1 MLALRA
7 DDCGRLGLRLLV
19 GDMNSYSKRCIVT
32 GGAGFIGSALV
43 RLLMK
48 ETQAEVLVVDK
59 LTYAGVPESLKE
71 VGLGPE
77 TLQSTNPRLK
87 FLKADICDQMA
98 MDAAFA
104 DFRPDTIF
112 HLAAES
118 HVDRSIDGPGEFI
131 RTNVVGTA
139 TLLQAALKYWKSLD
153 AERKTAFR
161 FQHISYYIR
170 CLHRRAP

>member
-48 ETQAEVLVVDK
+48 ETQAEVLLVDK

-71 VGLGPE
+71 VGLEPE
-77 TLQSTNPRLK
+77 TLQSTNSRLK

-98 MDAAFA
+98 MDGAFA
-104 DFRPDTIF
+104 DFRPDT
-112 HLAAES
+112 LRYA
-118 HVDRSIDGPGEFI
+118 IDPSKLCNELG
-131 RTNVVGTA
+131 
-139 TLLQAALKYWKSLD
+139 WKPQED
-153 AERKTAFR
+153 FETGIRKTVQWYLDNEWWWR
-161 FQHISYYIR
+161 PIHDKRYSGER
-170 CLHRRAP
+170 LGKGK